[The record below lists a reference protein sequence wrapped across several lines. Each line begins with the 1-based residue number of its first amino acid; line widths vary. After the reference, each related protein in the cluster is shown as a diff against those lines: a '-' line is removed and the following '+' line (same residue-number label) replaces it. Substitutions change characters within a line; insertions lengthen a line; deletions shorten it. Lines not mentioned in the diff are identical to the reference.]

1 MDKND
6 DDGAVNGGDVGYGKP
21 PVSTRFTKGQSGN
34 LAGRPP
40 NSVSNRKIVECVL
53 SEKQRLNDQP
63 AGARVLYTSLE
74 IVVMLLKQQAASGN
88 QPATKLFTE
97 LSEDYGRQEPVDDE
111 AGYIVLP
118 ERLTEE
124 EWEAK
129 YSPKDELPVDDLYD

>member
-6 DDGAVNGGDVGYGKP
+6 DDGAVETGSVGYGKP
-21 PVSTRFTKGQSGN
+21 PVATRFTKGQSGN
-34 LAGRPP
+34 PAGRPP
-40 NSVSNRKIVECVL
+40 NAVSNRKIVERVL
-53 SEKQRLNDQP
+53 SEKQRLADQP
-63 AGARVLYTSLE
+63 VGARVLYTSLE
-74 IVVMLLKQQAASGN
+74 VVVMLLKQLAASGN

-97 LSEDYGRQEPVDDE
+97 LSEDYGRQETTDDE
-111 AGYIVLP
+111 AGYIILP